1 VTGLRAL
8 PAAASLLAL
17 FATPAHPAGAEVT
30 VLQPPREVSVALT
43 LYADGLS
50 WVRETATV
58 STLRGESLLSWPGTV
73 AALEPDTLSARILE
87 GAASVTGVTP
97 PRRVPSP
104 EALLERWVGREV
116 DLVQAGDNFSEKV
129 TRGVLLGV
137 SGGHP
142 LMRVDSS
149 LWVAPPGWLRLPAR
163 SGEVLPEPEPASI
176 RISSAGGGKA
186 RIELSYRAPGLSW
199 SASYQAMRHGE
210 QVDFEGWVTLRND
223 TEVDFRQAQVK
234 LLAGE
239 LQRQRKDLPVMG
251 RTYSGVLTMAEG
263 AAAPPPASR
272 EALGTTHL
280 YTLSR
285 PVDLPAAGQTR
296 LVWVSR
302 SNLPARLRYRLESQ
316 QGASYGGD
324 SGAPPVHPASI
335 LSVEAGAFKEPLPAG
350 MVRLFERDASGAL
363 QEVGEDAI
371 VHLPAGAPFDLRTGT
386 AFDIL
391 AERRQTEQNPEG
403 RVAPAELAGE
413 IKLRNSGTSAASV
426 EVREFFNG
434 RWKIEQ
440 SSHESRR
447 VDARTAEFLVPVPA
461 GGEATLTYRATVR
474 Y

>member
-1 VTGLRAL
+1 MTGLRAL
-8 PAAASLLAL
+8 AAAAFLLAVPAAL
-17 FATPAHPAGAEVT
+17 TRPAGAEVT
-30 VLQPPREVSVALT
+30 VLQPPRDVSVTLT
-43 LYADGLS
+43 LYADGPS
-50 WVRETATV
+50 WVREAATV
-58 STLRGESLLSWPGTV
+58 STLRGESILNWAGTV
-73 AALEPDTLSARILE
+73 AGLEPDTLSARVLE

-116 DLVQAGDNFSEKV
+116 DLVQTGDNSSEKV

-142 LMRVDSS
+142 VLRVDST

-176 RISSAGGGKA
+176 HLSGAGGGKA
-186 RIELSYRAPGLSW
+186 KIEISYRTAGLSW
-199 SASYQAMRHGE
+199 SADYQAMRHGG
-210 QVDFEGWVTLRND
+210 QVDFEGWITLRND
-223 TEVDFRQAQVK
+223 TEVDFRQAEVK
-234 LLAGE
+234 LLAGDV
-239 LQRQRKDLPVMG
+239 QRQRRAERGVMTQQTLA
-251 RTYSGVLTMAEG
+251 RSEADYYE
-263 AAAPPPASR
+263 PPAPASR

-285 PVDLPAAGQTR
+285 PVDLPAAGRTR
-296 LVWVSR
+296 LVWVSH

-324 SGAPPVHPASI
+324 SGAPPLHPASI
-335 LSVEAGAFKEPLPAG
+335 VSVEAGAFKEPLPAG

-391 AERRQTEQNPEG
+391 AERRQTEQNPGG
-403 RVAPAELAGE
+403 RVGPAELACE
-413 IKLRNSGTSAASV
+413 IKLRNSGAGAASV

-447 VDARTAEFLVPVPA
+447 IDARTAEFLVPVPA